1 MVYSHQEII
10 LTLDMVYNSLTISTS
25 YIMLTLRFNILTF
38 FLILRFIDHIHLNYL
53 FIIQLHL

>member
-1 MVYSHQEII
+1 
-10 LTLDMVYNSLTISTS
+10 
-25 YIMLTLRFNILTF
+25 MLTLRFNILTF